1 MIGLGWGLTSES
13 RLALTSHFVMEEI
26 IKNISLKLN
35 LPESVVRQGV
45 GIILSFVK
53 QKAVGTQFEHFIAL
67 LPGAS
72 GVLASAPSASAGGG
86 LLGGILGKAGGLLGG
101 NLGAAAE
108 AMGALQGAGIPID
121 KAAPLASEFFN
132 QAKAVAGPE
141 SVAALL
147 EQIPALKSL
156 LTKTA

>member
-1 MIGLGWGLTSES
+1 
-13 RLALTSHFVMEEI
+13 MEEI

-53 QKAVGTQFEHFIAL
+53 QKAAGTQFEHFIAL

-72 GVLASAPSASAGGG
+72 AVLASAPSASDSAGGG
-86 LLGGILGKAGGLLGG
+86 LLGGILGKLGG

-108 AMGALQGAGIPID
+108 AMGALQSAGIPID
-121 KAAPLASEFFN
+121 KAAPLASEFFD
-132 QAKAVAGPE
+132 QAQAVAGPE

-156 LTKTA
+156 LSKTA

>member
-1 MIGLGWGLTSES
+1 MD
-13 RLALTSHFVMEEI
+13 EI

-53 QKAVGTQFEHFIAL
+53 QKAVGTQFEKFIAL

-72 GVLASAPSASAGGG
+72 GVLASAPSASDTSGGG
-86 LLGGILGKAGGLLGG
+86 LLGGLLGKAGGLLGG
-101 NLGAAAE
+101 NLGAAAGAIG
-108 AMGALQGAGIPID
+108 AMQSAGIPMD
-121 KAAPLASEFFN
+121 KAAPLAGEFFD

-141 SVAALL
+141 TVAALL
-147 EQIPALKSL
+147 EEIPALKAL

>member
-1 MIGLGWGLTSES
+1 MPTS
-13 RLALTSHFVMEEI
+13 RLVMEEI

-53 QKAVGTQFEHFIAL
+53 QKAAGTQFERFIAL

-72 GVLASAPSASAGGG
+72 GVLASAPSSSGSAGGG
-86 LLGGILGKAGGLLGG
+86 LLGGILGKAGGLMGG

-108 AMGALQGAGIPID
+108 AMGALQRAGIPID

>member
-1 MIGLGWGLTSES
+1 MD
-13 RLALTSHFVMEEI
+13 EI

-45 GIILSFVK
+45 GIILNFVK
-53 QKAVGTQFEHFIAL
+53 QKAAGTQFEHFIAL

-72 GVLASAPSASAGGG
+72 GVLANAPTSSSSAGGG
-86 LLGGILGKAGGLLGG
+86 LLGGLLGKMGG
-101 NLGAAAE
+101 NLSAAAE
-108 AMGALQGAGIPID
+108 AVGALQNAGIPID
-121 KAAPLASEFFN
+121 KAAPLASEFFD

-147 EQIPALKSL
+147 DQIPALKSL
-156 LTKTA
+156 LSKTE

>member
-1 MIGLGWGLTSES
+1 MD
-13 RLALTSHFVMEEI
+13 EI

-45 GIILSFVK
+45 GIILTFVK
-53 QKAVGTQFEHFIAL
+53 QKAAGTQFERFIAL

-72 GVLASAPSASAGGG
+72 GVLASAPSPSGTAGGG
-86 LLGGILGKAGGLLGG
+86 LLGGLLGKMGG

-108 AMGALQGAGIPID
+108 AMGALQSAGIPID
-121 KAAPLASEFFN
+121 KAAPLASEFFD
-132 QAKAVAGPE
+132 QAKTVAGPE
-141 SVAALL
+141 AVAALL
-147 EQIPALKSL
+147 EQIPALKAL